1 MIFQYG
7 LKEIEYLKNQ
17 DQQLGKVIDQIGWI
31 EREVDDDIFST
42 LVRQI
47 IAQQISTKA
56 QATIWQKLQD
66 ACFCQLKIGPF
77 A

>member
-31 EREVDDDIFST
+31 EREVDDDLFLSLIH
-42 LVRQI
+42 I
-47 IAQQISTKA
+47 
-56 QATIWQKLQD
+56 
-66 ACFCQLKIGPF
+66 
-77 A
+77 

>member
-47 IAQQISTKA
+47 IAQ
-56 QATIWQKLQD
+56 
-66 ACFCQLKIGPF
+66 
-77 A
+77 